1 MQSSNYK
8 LGIGAHIIVKHTR
21 NWKHIIKAKVKR
33 ISVKESTIILEV
45 QIDEMHFFAYSKVLT
60 KTSTMVSW
68 YRKLTVLRV
77 PFIWMNL
84 PSSEMNF
91 ERSLK
96 MQSSKSTVLP
106 LPVGAEITMFASEWK
121 QTGKHSLCS
130 ELKYLHV

>member
-1 MQSSNYK
+1 M
-8 LGIGAHIIVKHTR
+8 LGINAHIIVKHTR
-21 NWKHIIKAKVKR
+21 NGKYIIKVKVKR
-33 ISVKESTIILEV
+33 ILVKVSMIFLEV
-45 QIDEMHFFAYSKVLT
+45 RIDKLHFFAST
-60 KTSTMVSW
+60 KLLIEMSTMVSLN
-68 YRKLTVLRV
+68 RRLTVLRV

-130 ELKYLHV
+130 ELKYLNV